1 MKVTRLKIIA
11 IILVIQISGFYLI
24 YKNAVQPPVSIE
36 DVKSDY
42 DYSVKQFYLEFEESN
57 IAFDRKYLNKVIS
70 LTGDITLVQDSAL
83 ILNNKILCITNEK
96 FNDTIKDKTIKMKGK
111 YVGYD
116 ELFDNL
122 KMDECV
128 IELL

>member
-1 MKVTRLKIIA
+1 MKVKRLKIIA

-24 YKNAVQPPVSIE
+24 YKNVVQPPVSIE

-42 DYSVKQFYLEFEESN
+42 NHSVKQFYLEFVESN
-57 IAFDRKYLNKVIS
+57 VAFDRKYLNKVIS
-70 LTGDITLVQDSAL
+70 LTGNVTVVQDSVI
-83 ILNNKILCITNEK
+83 ILNNKIVCIANEK
-96 FNDTIKDKTIKMKGK
+96 FNNTIKDKTIKVKGK

>member
-11 IILVIQISGFYLI
+11 IILVLQISGFYLI
-24 YKNAVQPPVSIE
+24 YKNAVQPPVPIE

-42 DYSVKQFYLEFEESN
+42 NHSVKQFYLEFVESN
-57 IAFDRKYLNKVIS
+57 VAFDRKYLNKVIR
-70 LTGDITLVQDSAL
+70 LTGNVTVVQDSV
-83 ILNNKILCITNEK
+83 IVLNNKIVCIANEK
-96 FNDTIKDKTIKMKGK
+96 FNNTIKDKTIKVKGK

>member
-1 MKVTRLKIIA
+1 MKVKRLKIIA
-11 IILVIQISGFYLI
+11 IILVIQISGFYVI
-24 YKNAVQPPVSIE
+24 YKNVVQPPVSIE

-42 DYSVKQFYLEFEESN
+42 NHSVKQFYLEFVESN
-57 IAFDRKYLNKVIS
+57 VAFDRKYLNKVIS
-70 LTGDITLVQDSAL
+70 LTGNVTVVQDSV
-83 ILNNKILCITNEK
+83 IVLNNKIVCIANGK
-96 FNDTIKDKTIKMKGK
+96 FNNTIKDKTIKVKGK